1 MTNKLG
7 LHANVWV
14 AGWSRD
20 EAARAVDRTAAQG
33 FDLVEIPALS
43 PERLDPDNTRRLL
56 EAAGI
61 GVALSLGLD
70 EATDIS
76 SGDPARVAAGEAK
89 LLETIAV
96 ARDLGAT
103 HVCGIL
109 YSAFRKYSE
118 PPTPE
123 GLKTSVATMAKVA
136 ERAAASGITLGMEVV
151 NRYETNLINTA
162 AQAVEYCRLVDAPNV
177 GIHLDV
183 YHMHIEEV
191 DPVAAI
197 EETGDLLAYFH
208 TGDSHRGYMGT
219 GSVDLK
225 GAFRALSRIGY
236 AGPITYESFSSRVV
250 GQPLTGI
257 LGIWR
262 ETWEDGDDIVAH
274 AMTYTRAQLKAAAE
288 SRRRSRLVGRD
299 G

>member
-1 MTNKLG
+1 MNRLG

-20 EAARAVDRTAAQG
+20 EAARAIDRTAAQG
-33 FDLVEIPALS
+33 FDLIEIPALA
-43 PERLDPDNTRRLL
+43 PDRLDPGNTRRLL
-56 EAAGI
+56 EEAGI
-61 GVALSLGLD
+61 GATLSLGLD

-76 SGDPARVAAGEAK
+76 SGDPDRVAAGEAR
-89 LLETIAV
+89 LREAIAV
-96 ARDLGAT
+96 AGELGAT

-109 YSAFRKYSE
+109 YSAFRKYAE
-118 PPTPE
+118 PPTDE

-136 ERAAASGITLGMEVV
+136 EAASSAGITLGMEVV

-162 AQAVEYCRLVDAPNV
+162 SQAVEYCRLVGAPNV
-177 GIHLDV
+177 KVHLDV
-183 YHMHIEEV
+183 YHMHIEEA

-197 EETGDLLAYFH
+197 EEMGEHLAYFH

-225 GAFRALSRIGY
+225 GAFRALARIGY
-236 AGPITYESFSSRVV
+236 EGPITYESFSSRVV

-262 ETWEDGDDIVAH
+262 ETWEEGEDIVAH
-274 AMTYTRAQLKAAAE
+274 AMTYTRAQMKAAQE
-288 SRRRSRLVGRD
+288 SRRRSRLVGS